1 MKRLLIMGAPGAGKG
16 TQASL
21 IKNEYNIAH
30 ISTGDM
36 FREAISNKTPVGLE
50 AKVYIDNGQLVPDE
64 ITIRLVEERLKA
76 SDCKGGFLLDG
87 YPRTIAQAQALDLM
101 LKKLG
106 IKLDGVINIKTDDL
120 VLIDRITG
128 RRSCPVCKEGYH
140 IKSKKPTVE
149 GVCDV
154 CGATLIQRADDNEET
169 VKNRLEVYHNQTA
182 PVLDYYSKQNIVI
195 DVDGMKDI
203 SDVFE
208 EVKVKLGG
216 NK

>member
-50 AKVYIDNGQLVPDE
+50 AKHYIDNGLLVPDT
-64 ITIRLVEERLKA
+64 ITIRLVEERLKKD
-76 SDCKGGFLLDG
+76 DCQKGFLLDG
-87 YPRTIAQAQALDLM
+87 FPRNTSQAIALDEM
-101 LKKLG
+101 LKENG

-120 VLIDRITG
+120 VLIDRIVG
-128 RRSCPVCKEGYH
+128 RRTCPDCKEGYH
-140 IKSKKPTVE
+140 ITSKKPKVE
-149 GVCDV
+149 GICDL
-154 CGATLIQRADDNEET
+154 CGGTLTQRADDNVET
-169 VKNRLEVYHNQTA
+169 VTNRLKIYHEQTS
-182 PVLDYYSKQNIVI
+182 PVLDHYEQKGIVI

-203 SDVFE
+203 VEVFE
-208 EVKVKLGG
+208 EIKEKLGG